1 MYFLHSFKIKV
12 IYFSQG
18 LSRSGFF
25 GARSRSSLAS
35 KIQSALL
42 KSLLWNERSA
52 LTASAPEKRSALQ
65 LRSFH
70 DSIKMP
76 IFIKSRRIVA
86 LWEKMPK
93 LFLIFNWDK
102 CQQIKNGF
110 GKHKICQFWTNFSIF
125 KPNGAH
131 KKSAN
136 RSQLSGARSYFSLLS
151 WKRSALLSRSGK
163 KDRAPGA
170 RSLRSSLTQALGVI
184 SRKLK
189 MALVSYPSMVWA
201 AMTLYFRGVKN

>member
-1 MYFLHSFKIKV
+1 M
-12 IYFSQG
+12 QG

-35 KIQSALL
+35 KILSALL

-76 IFIKSRRIVA
+76 IFIESRKIVA

-131 KKSAN
+131 KKNAN
-136 RSQLSGARSYFSLLS
+136 RSQLSWARSYFSLLS

-163 KDRAPGA
+163 KERAPGA
-170 RSLRSSLTQALGVI
+170 RSLRSSLTQALWLRNKQYAVYHLH
-184 SRKLK
+184 LK
-189 MALVSYPSMVWA
+189 MHCS
-201 AMTLYFRGVKN
+201 